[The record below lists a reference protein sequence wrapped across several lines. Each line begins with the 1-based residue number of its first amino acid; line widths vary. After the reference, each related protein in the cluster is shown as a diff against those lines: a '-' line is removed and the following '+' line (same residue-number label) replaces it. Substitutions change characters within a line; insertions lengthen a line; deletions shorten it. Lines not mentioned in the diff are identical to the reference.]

1 MSSET
6 SGRLDDLMRS
16 AAAGGTH
23 KLVPLERWNPPD
35 CGEIDIRIDLNGAWH
50 HAGTPIRRP
59 ALVKLFASVMRREDE
74 RYVLVTPV
82 EKLGIQVEDA
92 PFLAVDMAVDMAGEG
107 EGETLVFR
115 TNLDDIVRCD
125 AAHPLRFDA
134 RSDSEE
140 LRPYIYVR
148 RGLWARLTRSV
159 FYELVERAQEREVDG
174 ERVLGVASGGT
185 FFPIVPAAALDG
197 NR

>member
-1 MSSET
+1 MSSEA

-16 AAAGGTH
+16 VAAGGTH

-35 CGEIDIRIDLNGAWH
+35 CGEIDIRIDVEGVWH
-50 HAGTPIRRP
+50 HAGTPIRRLG
-59 ALVKLFASVMRREDE
+59 LVKLFASVMRREGE

-92 PFLAVDMAVDMAGEG
+92 PFLAVDMAGEG
-107 EGETLVFR
+107 EGETLIFR
-115 TNLDDIVRCD
+115 TNLDEAVRCD

-134 RSDSEE
+134 RPDSEE

-159 FYELVERAQEREVDG
+159 FYELVERAQEREIDG

>member
-1 MSSET
+1 MSSEA

-16 AAAGGTH
+16 VAAGGTH
-23 KLVPLERWNPPD
+23 KLAPLERWNPPD
-35 CGEIDIRIDLNGAWH
+35 CGEIDIRIDVEGVWH

-59 ALVKLFASVMRREDE
+59 ALVKLFASVMRREGE

-92 PFLAVDMAVDMAGEG
+92 PFLAVDMAVEASDD

-125 AAHPLRFDA
+125 AAHGLRFDA
-134 RSDSEE
+134 RPDTEE

-159 FYELVERAQEREVDG
+159 FYELVERTQEREIDG
-174 ERVLGVASGGT
+174 ERLLGIASGGT
-185 FFPIVPAAALDG
+185 FFPMVPAAVLDG
-197 NR
+197 N

>member
-1 MSSET
+1 M
-6 SGRLDDLMRS
+6 RLV
-16 AAAGGTH
+16 AAGGTH
-23 KLVPLERWNPPD
+23 KPVPLERWNPPD

-59 ALVKLFASVMRREDE
+59 ALVKLFASVMRREDK

-115 TNLDDIVRCD
+115 TNLDEAVRCD

-134 RSDSEE
+134 RPDSEE

-174 ERVLGVASGGT
+174 ERLLGVASGGT